1 MIQWN
6 MQMNSNVIAQEETPF
21 SLNKEV
27 FCNFP
32 RQQFRFSFA
41 RQNVDMCNL
50 RTTRVATKKR
60 RTIRIVRDRERVSL
74 ENF

>member
-1 MIQWN
+1 
-6 MQMNSNVIAQEETPF
+6 MQMNSSAIAQEETPF

-32 RQQFRFSFA
+32 CQQFRFSSA
-41 RQNVDMCNL
+41 RQNVDKCNL
-50 RTTRVATKKR
+50 RTTRVAAEER